1 MIDMSSRSI
10 ALLVMIV
17 VVGTIGVRVHA
28 AETEPATDGDGV
40 IAIDVLLL
48 PDAKMV
54 AAAEAANAKLRES
67 YPSGYTLGGEQVAHI
82 SLVHRYV
89 REQDLP
95 EIEAALE
102 KVLVAS
108 NPLSYELTATGYT
121 YASWA
126 GVEITTIAVDRTVK
140 LGRLQ
145 EDVVNVL
152 KPFAVPDG
160 TKAAFSTNKELPKI
174 EEDIVTYVKNFVPK
188 ASGQRYNPHVTVGV
202 AEEDFVKHLKAEPFE
217 KFDFKPAGVAI
228 YQLGSFGTA
237 QKKLWQ
243 WSR

>member
-1 MIDMSSRSI
+1 MKNMSPRRI
-10 ALLVMIV
+10 ALLVMTV
-17 VVGTIGVRVHA
+17 VVGTIGVKVYA
-28 AETEPATDGDGV
+28 AETEPATNGDGV

-67 YPSGYTLGGEQVAHI
+67 YPPGYTLGGEQVAHI

-121 YASWA
+121 YASWG
-126 GVEITTIAVDRTVK
+126 GVEITTIAVERTVK

-145 EDVVNVL
+145 EDVVNAL
-152 KPFAVPDG
+152 KPFTVPVG

-174 EEDIVTYVKNFVPK
+174 EEEIVTYVKNFVPK

-202 AEEDFVKHLKAEPFE
+202 AEEDFVKQLKAAPFE
-217 KFDFKPAGVAI
+217 KFDFKPTGVAI